1 LRLNIFFSKYLY
13 NKRQAPLR
21 WGSHYF
27 TIVNLN
33 RCGWVICWVWRVN
46 GTHEKEGGWWWW
58 IERGNSNTKNSKE
71 WIRWKEF
78 KWLWWGRCRCVKG
91 QDDTQPKLSG
101 NEGPTCEVDL
111 FVVARVL
118 QKAGML
124 VHVSLGSVI
133 APRYLHFPTPPLSHV
148 NSTHSCLLSL
158 SPIKMNQFPL
168 AFAT

>member
-1 LRLNIFFSKYLY
+1 MNWRE
-13 NKRQAPLR
+13 
-21 WGSHYF
+21 
-27 TIVNLN
+27 IVVL
-33 RCGWVICWVWRVN
+33 
-46 GTHEKEGGWWWW
+46 
-58 IERGNSNTKNSKE
+58 KNSKE

-118 QKAGML
+118 QNAGML

-133 APRYLHFPTPPLSHV
+133 APRYLHFPTPPSIPRELHAF
-148 NSTHSCLLSL
+148 L
-158 SPIKMNQFPL
+158 SPFPL
-168 AFAT
+168 SNQNESISFGFCYLGTRVLLNNLDIS